1 MEQATPDARHR
12 PRNRRWLWFFLALA
26 VLGLLAIGINLA
38 YNLGEPL
45 TPEKLLAA
53 RELWR
58 QKRPANYDLKILAV
72 QAGGSMRNTYDLK
85 VRDGQIV
92 EFHVNGRNPESLFDK
107 GGNRNVAE
115 ERAQRQAWDIDGLF
129 DVIEELMDQDRSA
142 GRRTFTRA
150 RFDKTDGHL
159 LLYQRQVNRVQEQQI
174 HVDLRP
180 AGDSL

>member
-1 MEQATPDARHR
+1 MEQATPIAGPR

-26 VLGLLAIGINLA
+26 LLGLLAIGVNLA

-45 TPEKLLAA
+45 TPEKLQAA

-58 QKRPANYDLKILAV
+58 QKRPADYDLKILAV
-72 QAGGSMRNTYDLK
+72 QAGGQMSNRYDLK
-85 VRDGQIV
+85 VRGGRVV
-92 EFHVNGRNPESLFDK
+92 EFRVNGREPEPLLDEQ
-107 GGNRNVAE
+107 GNRKPAE
-115 ERAQRQAWDIDGLF
+115 EQRRREMYDIDGLF

-150 RFDKTDGHL
+150 RFNKADGHL
-159 LLYQRQVNRVQEQQI
+159 QMYQRQVNGRQEQQI

-180 AGDSL
+180 AGGES